1 MRSSADA
8 PSCALPSG
16 QTASDAPHTTLFRAG
31 RLALGAAVFACVF
44 ATGLCALAPAAD
56 PITQDITRVEEDWEL
71 VIEVPEPDQEAPQIT
86 TVISPFSN
94 LDSLHGV
101 FEINH
106 ATQPAYSNGGL
117 QLQVWDGDDLYDYRR
132 ARSAV
137 LLRTSNETV
146 TWISSMSLLRDL
158 NWLRFEISNGQS
170 TTWGTFGNNSELR
183 RGTGTYLN
191 RLNSYSPE
199 TSVENSRVGFASN
212 RVKKLTLK
220 KVRYY
225 ADGNLVSTDATE
237 RVVFEPNDLVE
248 AEE

>member
-1 MRSSADA
+1 MRTSAGA
-8 PSCALPSG
+8 PLRALPSD
-16 QTASDAPHTTLFRAG
+16 QTSDDATHTTLWRAG
-31 RLALGAAVFACVF
+31 RLALDAATLVAFF
-44 ATGLCALAPAAD
+44 ATGMCAIAPAAD
-56 PITQDITRVEEDWEL
+56 PITQDITRIEEDWEL
-71 VIEVPEPDQEAPQIT
+71 VIEVPEADQEAPQIT
-86 TVISPFSN
+86 TVISPS
-94 LDSLHGV
+94 LDLDGIHGV

-106 ATQPAYSNGGL
+106 ATQPTYSNGGL
-117 QLQVWDGDDLYDYRR
+117 QLQVWNGEDLFDYRR
-132 ARSAV
+132 ARASV
-137 LLRTSNETV
+137 LLRTSNEKV
-146 TWISSMSLLRDL
+146 TWTSSMSLLHSL

-183 RGTGTYLN
+183 RGTASYLN

-225 ADGNLVSTDATE
+225 ADTTLVSTDETE

-248 AEE
+248 TPE

>member
-1 MRSSADA
+1 MRSSAGA

-16 QTASDAPHTTLFRAG
+16 QTAHEASHITLWRAG
-31 RLALGAAVFACVF
+31 RLALGAAAFAAVF

-56 PITQDITRVEEDWEL
+56 AITQDVTRVEEDWEL
-71 VIEVPEPDQEAPQIT
+71 IIEVPEPDQEAPQIT

-137 LLRTSNETV
+137 LLRTSNEKV
-146 TWISSMSLLRDL
+146 TWTSSMSLLRDL

-225 ADGNLVSTDATE
+225 ADGNLVSTDETE

-248 AEE
+248 TME